1 MKLQHSTSDS
11 MGTERDQKARV
22 RQAHRRRTIP
32 AILSFAGLFILGL
45 TISAVLLRG
54 GIGPHVIRQLQIVVT
69 RISHERSDVDHAHG
83 GWCAEH
89 HVPEELCL
97 GCSPHLWPKPRF
109 EGPWCA
115 KHRVPECP
123 LCHPEVSELSTTPD
137 VLPVDFERASRE
149 SDSPIN
155 PDCTL
160 HRRLVQIA
168 SADVLMRLG
177 VEVAPVTRGTLREAI
192 EAQGRVE
199 LGFGS
204 AVCISAPFSGI
215 VRHITRQEGDSV
227 RRGDPL
233 LELEAPELANWRG
246 DGRKA
251 AQLVQLR
258 RAQMER
264 FTSLKGLTISARTVD
279 EAIAQ
284 WEQACLTQW
293 IIQEKLNWVSR
304 TAAQPEDDPS
314 RTTELGV
321 GPRPMSASSQF
332 LPPSEHS
339 SGGDPLLSLHSPL
352 DGRVLSCF
360 VGPGQHVVAGQ
371 PLMTVGDPNQLM
383 LTVWIRPEDVSR
395 VRPGQQVIF
404 QHSGHVTPDRGE
416 VVAVSPLID
425 ERTRLVAVWTTLDPA
440 EKENHVGT
448 AGRAEILIAE
458 ERDVIMVPESAVHWE
473 GDCFVVFVRDR
484 DFDQLPYKVFHVRKV
499 RIGRKTWHG
508 GQEMREILAGLL
520 PGEVVATTR
529 SFVLRGA
536 LLEERLGAGCAEH
549 ND

>member
-45 TISAVLLRG
+45 TISAVLLRS

-123 LCHPEVSELSTTPD
+123 LCHPEVSELSTTSD

-177 VEVAPVTRGTLREAI
+177 VEVAPVTRCTLREAI

-204 AVCISAPFSGI
+204 TVCISAPFSGM
-215 VRHITRQEGDSV
+215 VRHIARQEGDSV
-227 RRGDPL
+227 RRGEVL

-251 AQLVQLR
+251 AQLVTLR
-258 RAQMER
+258 RVQMDR
-264 FTSLKGLTISARTVD
+264 FTSLEGLTVAPRMVD
-279 EAIAQ
+279 EALAL
-284 WEQACLTQW
+284 WEQACAEQW
-293 IIQEKLNWVSR
+293 ISQEKLTWVARTTAEPERDLSR
-304 TAAQPEDDPS
+304 A
-314 RTTELGV
+314 TELGV
-321 GPRPMSASSQF
+321 SPSAMPASSQH
-332 LPPSEHS
+332 LPPNENSLP
-339 SGGDPLLSLHSPL
+339 GDPLLSLHAPMA
-352 DGRVLSCF
+352 GRVLSCF

-383 LTVWIRPEDVSR
+383 LTVWVRPEDASR
-395 VRPGQQVIF
+395 IRRGQQVIF
-404 QHSGHVTPDRGE
+404 RHSGHVEPDRGE

-425 ERTRLVAVWTTLDPA
+425 ARTRLVAVWTTLDPA
-440 EKENHVGT
+440 EWENHVGT
-448 AGRAEILIAE
+448 VGWAEILIAE

-484 DFDQLPYKVFHVRKV
+484 DFDHLPYKVFHVRKV
-499 RIGRKTWHG
+499 RIGRKVWHEG
-508 GQEMREILAGLL
+508 REMREIVAGLL
-520 PGEVVATTR
+520 PGEVVATTN